1 MGCLAKMNLVNLHPP
16 IIGGP
21 PFPPFNMGDPPFFKG
36 SRLIGLTN
44 SLLKK
49 GGYVHPEKRVTPKD
63 GHIIKACLNKLN

>member
-49 GGYVHPEKRVTPKD
+49 GGYVHPE
-63 GHIIKACLNKLN
+63 G